1 MTFVDTN
8 FLLALINDRD
18 EHHDNA
24 VALADQYRGLS
35 LVTTDAVL
43 LEVGNGLARGFRH
56 EAVALFEELETSAEA
71 EIVRLDPEIF
81 NAALALYKSHLDKEW
96 GMVDCV
102 SFVVMRERQIPDAL
116 TSDKHFVQAGF
127 RALMR
132 ESS

>member
-18 EHHDNA
+18 EFHDKA
-24 VALADQYRGLS
+24 IVLAEQFRGLK

-43 LEVGNGLARGFRH
+43 LEVGNGLARGFRSQ
-56 EAVALFEELETSAEA
+56 AVALFEELETSAES

-81 NAALALYKSHLDKEW
+81 NSALALYKSHLDKEW
-96 GMVDCV
+96 GLVDCV
-102 SFVVMRERQIPDAL
+102 SFVAMRERQIPNAL

-127 RALMR
+127 RTLMR
-132 ESS
+132 EA

>member
-8 FLLALINDRD
+8 FFLALINDRD
-18 EHHDNA
+18 EFHDKA
-24 VALADQYRGLS
+24 VTLAGEYRGQN

-43 LEVGNGLARGFRH
+43 LEVGNGLARGFRD
-56 EAVALFEELETSAEA
+56 EASALFDELENSTEA

-81 NAALALYKSHLDKEW
+81 NAAVNLYRSHLDKEW
-96 GMVDCV
+96 GLVDCV
-102 SFVVMRERQIPDAL
+102 SFIVMRERQISDVL

-132 ESS
+132 N